1 MDFYAEYKRKL
12 RTPEQAV
19 QVVKSGD
26 WIDYGTNVCFPT
38 LLDAALA
45 QRRDEL
51 LDVKIRGNLCF
62 GPIMT
67 VESAPTEIFDV
78 SVKLV
83 AAIAFVKVITP
94 SPIVTVPNVEL
105 AMSAMIVAD
114 AETLE
119 KSMSSPSTGAEPSSQ
134 LPPVDILPSFAPPVQ
149 VLPATLPT
157 ERTSVLPETLQLEGR
172 PSAVVIE
179 NFAPSAAGS

>member
-1 MDFYAEYKRKL
+1 M
-12 RTPEQAV
+12 
-19 QVVKSGD
+19 
-26 WIDYGTNVCFPT
+26 
-38 LLDAALA
+38 
-45 QRRDEL
+45 
-51 LDVKIRGNLCF
+51 
-62 GPIMT
+62 
-67 VESAPTEIFDV
+67 

-179 NFAPSAAGS
+179 NFAPSAAVTPVAEQIVYAPSGNAPPFSVSATVPDEGSINDVALTAAAPA